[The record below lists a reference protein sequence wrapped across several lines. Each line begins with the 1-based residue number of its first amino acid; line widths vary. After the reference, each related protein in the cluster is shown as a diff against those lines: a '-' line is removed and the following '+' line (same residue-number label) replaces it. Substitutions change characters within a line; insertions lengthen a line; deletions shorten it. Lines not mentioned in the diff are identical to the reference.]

1 VTVPGRSPTYR
12 PITIA
17 DGVRTSARRTPEK
30 LAVEHGEARRTYRQ
44 LVDRNDRVATA
55 ARHGLGLEPGDHA
68 AIMSSN
74 CIEFIEIVLGLASV
88 GVAPAMINTRSS
100 ASEAGYVCDDA
111 RARVLFVHPDV
122 EDVARAAELA
132 TVERTVVVGDD
143 YERWIAD
150 AGPGRPDVVLE
161 EWDTFCIPYTAG
173 TTGAPKGVMLPH
185 RSRALTFFSMAV
197 EYGCYGPEDRALGI
211 APMFH
216 GAGFAF
222 SVAPLFFG
230 GYCALRSKFEPEQ
243 VLQDVEEFGITN
255 VFMVP
260 THFQA
265 IFSLTKRALH
275 DPDTSSLRTIISN
288 AAPLP
293 QVMKEKIVERFGD
306 DLLFEAYGSTEASIV
321 SNLRPPDQLRKQ
333 QCVGLPFPCTEVR
346 LLDDGGSEVP
356 VGEVGELFSRSP
368 YLFNGY
374 WQRPDDTT
382 RAMREGWFSAG
393 DLARR
398 DEEGYLY
405 IVDRKNDKIISGGV
419 NIYPREVEEALSRN
433 DAVLEAAVYG
443 VPDDYWG
450 EAVYASVVLHD
461 GRSVTAEELQAFC
474 EQQLARYKLP
484 KGIEFVSRLPRN
496 AAGKI
501 LRRELR
507 DAHPRP
513 PVSSR

>member
-1 VTVPGRSPTYR
+1 
-12 PITIA
+12 
-17 DGVRTSARRTPEK
+17 
-30 LAVEHGEARRTYRQ
+30 
-44 LVDRNDRVATA
+44 
-55 ARHGLGLEPGDHA
+55 
-68 AIMSSN
+68 
-74 CIEFIEIVLGLASV
+74 
-88 GVAPAMINTRSS
+88 MI
-100 ASEAGYVCDDA
+100 
-111 RARVLFVHPDV
+111 
-122 EDVARAAELA
+122 
-132 TVERTVVVGDD
+132 GDD
-143 YERWIAD
+143 YERWLA
-150 AGPGRPDVVLE
+150 AAKPACPGVAVE

-173 TTGAPKGVMLPH
+173 TTGTPKGVLLPH

-197 EYGCYGPEDRALGI
+197 EYGCCGPEDRALGI
-211 APMFH
+211 APLFH

-243 VLQDVEEFGITN
+243 VLRDLDALAITN

-265 IFSLTKRALH
+265 IFALGEQALGG
-275 DPDTSSLRTIISN
+275 PDTSRLKTIVSN

-293 QVMKEKIVERFGD
+293 QAMKERIVERFGD
-306 DLLFEAYGSTEASIV
+306 GVLFEAYGSTEASIV
-321 SNLRPPDQLRKQ
+321 SNLRPPDQLRKE

-346 LLDDGGSEVP
+346 LLDDDGREVP
-356 VGEVGELFSRSP
+356 AGEVGELFSRSP

-374 WQRPDDTT
+374 WERPQDTE
-382 RAMREGWFSAG
+382 RSLRDGWFSAG

-419 NIYPREVEEALSRN
+419 NIYPREVEEALARH

-450 EAVYASVVLHD
+450 EAVFASVVLRE
-461 GRSVTAEELQAFC
+461 GRSVSADELLAFC
-474 EQQLARYKLP
+474 EPRLARYKLP
-484 KGIEFVSRLPRN
+484 KGIEFVERLPRN
-496 AAGKI
+496 AAGKV
-501 LRRELR
+501 LRLKLRE
-507 DAHPRP
+507 AHPRG